1 METNSINKF
10 GVSPAQQDKFTENI
24 RKIKKTIGD
33 EVRKVFSLP
42 DTGLSKKV
50 EKPSVAVTNDIS
62 INKILSAE
70 EKKLFELLFPAT
82 EAVKSGKPIH
92 AYTVQQEHTE
102 RTKNTYGKILGNRL
116 DIRG

>member
-10 GVSPAQQDKFTENI
+10 GVSPAQQDKFAENI

-42 DTGLSKKV
+42 DRGSSKKV

-62 INKILSAE
+62 LNKLLSAE

-82 EAVKSGKPIH
+82 EAVKSGKPIG
-92 AYTVQQEHTE
+92 AYTVQQKHTE
-102 RTKNTYGKILGNRL
+102 RTKNTHGKILGSRF
-116 DIRG
+116 DIIG

>member
-1 METNSINKF
+1 METNSINNF
-10 GVSPAQQDKFTENI
+10 GVSPAHQDKFTENI

-42 DTGLSKKV
+42 DRGSSKKV

-62 INKILSAE
+62 LNKLLSAE

-82 EAVKSGKPIH
+82 EAVKSSKPMH
-92 AYTVQQEHTE
+92 AYTVRQKHTE
-102 RTKNTYGKILGNRL
+102 RAKNTHGKILGSRL
-116 DIRG
+116 DIIG